1 MSEQRYGRSRRSGSR
16 RRRRRRINVAR
27 LAVLILIIV
36 LLAVGIFF
44 VIRAITRLVR
54 GDSVETSAPESSVTE
69 SVSSD
74 PADSTATETQPAATA
89 VKEDILSEA
98 QKLSQMYD
106 YDKAIELIRSEE
118 ALAEDADALD
128 AISRY
133 EQQKAAC
140 VEKDISQV
148 THIFFHT
155 LVYDTSKAFDGDSK
169 ATGYNQ
175 VMTTVDE
182 FNKILQQMYDRGYVL
197 VRLHDMAYEEVSGDG
212 TKTMKA
218 GSIMLPQDK
227 KPFVMS
233 EDDVC
238 YYEYMKGD
246 GMATRM
252 IVGED
257 GRPTNEYTES
267 DGSISVGA
275 YDLVP
280 LLDAFIDEHP
290 DFSYRGAKAAIA
302 FTGYNG
308 ILGYRTDESYD
319 PSSPRYDS
327 KLADAPNSNIEA
339 DRQEAVK
346 VLKALVDDGYE
357 LASHSWGHLDMGA
370 ISYEKFKTDSDRWD
384 SNVNSLIEEATGA
397 PCDIIIYPKGA
408 DIGSWQ
414 GYTPDKINSDG
425 SHATGTQKFNY
436 LYSLGFRYYCNVD
449 SNQPW
454 VQLGTNYLRQGR
466 LNADGDRMW
475 RDMQNPDKAKL
486 TDFYDVKSVFDPARP
501 TPVPGY

>member
-1 MSEQRYGRSRRSGSR
+1 M
-16 RRRRRRINVAR
+16 
-27 LAVLILIIV
+27 LLIIA
-36 LLAVGIFF
+36 LLLTGIFF
-44 VIRAITRLVR
+44 VIRAIVRLVK
-54 GDSVETSAPESSVTE
+54 GDSSAADTSVAAEESVTE
-69 SVSSD
+69 MPSESLPV
-74 PADSTATETQPAATA
+74 ETDTQAAAPATA
-89 VKEDILSEA
+89 KTEILEDA
-98 QKLSQMYD
+98 HRLSQMYD
-106 YDKAIELIRSEE
+106 YDKAIELIRSEST
-118 ALAEDADALD
+118 LAEDADAQS
-128 AISRY
+128 AISDY

-140 VEKDISQV
+140 VEKDITKV

-169 ATGYNQ
+169 STGYNQ
-175 VMTTVDE
+175 VMTTVAE
-182 FNKILQQMYDRGYVL
+182 FKKILQQMYDRGYVL
-197 VRLHDMAYEEVSGDG
+197 VRLHDMAYEEIGSDG
-212 TKTMKA
+212 TKMMKA
-218 GSIMLPQDK
+218 GSIMLPADK

-280 LLDAFIDEHP
+280 ILDEFIDEHP

-327 KLADAPNSNIEA
+327 SLADAPNSNIA
-339 DRQEAVK
+339 SDRQEAVK

-414 GYTPDKINSDG
+414 GYSADKINSDG

-454 VQLGTNYLRQGR
+454 VQLGSNYLRQGR

-486 TDFYDVKSVFDPARP
+486 TDFYDVKSVFDSARP

>member
-1 MSEQRYGRSRRSGSR
+1 M
-16 RRRRRRINVAR
+16 
-27 LAVLILIIV
+27 
-36 LLAVGIFF
+36 LLVIALLLTGIFF
-44 VIRAITRLVR
+44 VIRAIVKLVKA
-54 GDSVETSAPESSVTE
+54 DPSAAEASAAVEESVTE
-69 SVSSD
+69 APSD
-74 PADSTATETQPAATA
+74 SIPVETDSQAAAPAAA
-89 VKEDILSEA
+89 KSEILEEA
-98 QKLSQMYD
+98 HKLSQMYD
-106 YDKAIELIRSEE
+106 YDKAIELIRSEST
-118 ALAEDADALD
+118 LADDADAQS
-128 AISRY
+128 AISDY
-133 EQQKAAC
+133 EQLKAAC
-140 VEKDISQV
+140 VKKDITKV

-169 ATGYNQ
+169 STGYNQ
-175 VMTTVDE
+175 VMTTVSE
-182 FNKILQQMYDRGYVL
+182 FKKILQQMYERGYVL
-197 VRLHDMAYEEVSGDG
+197 VRLHDMAYEEIGSDG

-218 GSIMLPQDK
+218 GSIMLPADK

-280 LLDAFIDEHP
+280 ILDEFIDEHP

-327 KLADAPNSNIEA
+327 SLADAPNSNITS

-357 LASHSWGHLDMGA
+357 LASHSWGHLDMGT

-414 GYTPDKINSDG
+414 GYSADKINSDG
-425 SHATGTQKFNY
+425 NHATGTQKFNY

-454 VQLGTNYLRQGR
+454 VQLGSNYLRQGR

-475 RDMQNPDKAKL
+475 RDMQNPEKAKL
-486 TDFYDVKSVFDPARP
+486 TDFYDVKSVFDSARP